1 MKKATLFL
9 SLFLSIS
16 TLAAAPSPVIWGTPY
31 PLVLKPG
38 ITLSGSD
45 TTTTCNLAA
54 AGSIRYNSGTFEGCD
69 GSSWAA
75 LSGGGG
81 GGVTSVGATSPLASS
96 GGSSPTI
103 SLSGTVAIAN
113 GGTNSSTA
121 LGNNRV
127 MISSGSKIVE
137 AAALTGNMALVSDAS
152 GLPVASTVTDTELSY
167 LSGVT
172 SNIQEQI
179 NALSGSTF
187 GDIVISNSPLT
198 GDGFGSTDDSIQIN
212 HGINTGPFYLGSPDI
227 STLTG
232 FPRKILIG
240 VGSSTNASSTA
251 GVPTLNLFGGNY
263 YGTSANGGSIELDAG
278 FSNQTAGGSINFFA
292 GTGVTGGDIS
302 LNAGYGY
309 VSGSNGGKFRL
320 FGGASTGSTG
330 VGGDID
336 LSPGLGNSAGF
347 GLGSYDGK
355 IKFWNGN
362 DTSTAGTHFVA
373 FGVPSITSD
382 YTLTLPVD
390 AGTSGQVLSTDGAG
404 VLSWVN
410 KLSSPVNLTSQVSGT
425 LPIANGGTGSVSF
438 VTNGIAYESGS
449 TLASETEFTYNP
461 DKNFLSSCK
470 NCTFNVTP
478 VNSLFIGSSATVA
491 STASISGTISLGQVN
506 TINGTFNNGI
516 MLGKNNTVGTNT
528 GVFESVIASRSSTF
542 DNSAD
547 ILAALNL
554 STLSGSARSIAV
566 GESNTYINFL
576 RTVGYGSNNTMTN
589 LSSATSS
596 IIGGLANNL
605 SGTFNRSIIVS
616 SNGNVSG
623 TTTNLLVGGDLPT
636 VGNSLSSNLDTIAW
650 GRLLTISG
658 SINRAAIFNNSNT
671 AAHNDTFVA
680 GIGNITTA
688 SDQALFGQY
697 AAPIATTVFAV
708 GNGANSGS
716 LSNAFDLRTNGDI
729 VANILHVSNTTA
741 LTIYTGDIDDGSS
754 NTPDIAI
761 STGAIL
767 NMSSTGKPGA
777 ISITPAD
784 NNSVVYASGTV
795 AGAGTVI
802 SGGGVQSGSSGDL
815 TLEGGPVYNGDGN
828 TGNVT
833 IATFSPPGTGIRGN
847 IQLNTLGLQFNTP
860 DTEPTCSST
869 YRGMI
874 RYVPGG
880 TSVADELRICIKD
893 ASDAYTWVVIDHTP

>member
-45 TTTTCNLAA
+45 TTTNCNLAA

-103 SLSGTVAIAN
+103 SLSGTIAVAN

-121 LGNNRV
+121 LSNNRL
-127 MISSGSKIVE
+127 MISSGGAIVE
-137 AAALTGNMALVSDAS
+137 AAAITALHALVSDAS
-152 GLPVASTVTDTELSY
+152 GLPIASDVTSTELSY
-167 LSGVT
+167 LSGAT
-172 SNIQEQI
+172 SNIQLQI
-179 NALSGSTF
+179 NALSGSGGNTF
-187 GDIVISNSPLT
+187 GDISISNHLLSLDT
-198 GDGFGSTDDSIQIN
+198 AGTASDSIRIS
-212 HGINTGPFYLGSPDI
+212 NTSNTDQFYLGSPDVT
-227 STLTG
+227 SASG
-232 FPRKILIG
+232 KPRSIIVG
-240 VGSSTNASSTA
+240 VGSATNASNTD
-251 GVPTLNLFGGNY
+251 GVGDLILDGGNF
-263 YGTSANGGSIELDAG
+263 YGTSHDAGRVLINGG
-278 FSNQTAGGSINFFA
+278 FSNQTGGGSLLFFG
-292 GTGVTGGDIS
+292 GTGATSGGEIDLI
-302 LNAGYGY
+302 AGAAY
-309 VSGSNGGKFRL
+309 VSGSLGGPLKL
-320 FGGASTGSTG
+320 FGGVGAGSGGT
-330 VGGDID
+330 GGDVNI
-336 LSPGLGNSAGF
+336 SPGLHDGSTIGAG
-347 GLGSYDGK
+347 DGK

-362 DTSTAGTHFVA
+362 DSSSPGSHFVA
-373 FGVPSITSD
+373 LQVPSVTSD
-382 YTLTLPVD
+382 YTLVMPAN
-390 AGTSGQVLSTDGAG
+390 AGTSGQLLNTDGSG
-404 VLSWVN
+404 NLSWG
-410 KLSSPVNLTSQVSGT
+410 PVLLASQVSGT
-425 LPIANGGTGSVSF
+425 LPVANGGTGSTSF
-438 VTNGIAYESGS
+438 ATNGIAYESGT

-516 MLGKNNTVGTNT
+516 MLGKNNTAGTNT

-880 TSVADELRICIKD
+880 TSVADELKICIKD
-893 ASDAYTWVVIDHTP
+893 ASDAYTWVAIDHTP